1 MTKKRGVLIAVLI
14 AALRLSGQV
23 YFPVGALSSFEQ
35 SDKGRARWYSAQ
47 LKALDE
53 PSLLETSKN
62 SALQAYRFVWLRTFH
77 HPVVVRLDV
86 MSDGSGILTVKI
98 TNGAGGYEP
107 GKLIENT
114 SVPVT
119 RKQTEEFLKRVNSL
133 GFWELPS
140 FDESH
145 SGFDGSRWI
154 IEGVKDGKYH
164 VADRWTPGKGSVH
177 DLGAMLAF
185 TLARLKIPKDQLY

>member
-1 MTKKRGVLIAVLI
+1 MTKKRGALIAVLL

-23 YFPVGALSSFEQ
+23 YFPFGALSSYEQ

-62 SALQAYRFVWLRTFH
+62 PELQTYRFVWLRTFH
-77 HPVVVRLDV
+77 HPIAVRLDV
-86 MSDGSGILTVKI
+86 MGNGSGVLTVKI
-98 TNGAGGYEP
+98 ANGAGGYEP

-114 SVPVT
+114 SAPVT
-119 RKQTEEFLKRVNSL
+119 QKQTEEFLKRIDSL

-140 FDESH
+140 FDESQ

-154 IEGVKDGKYH
+154 VEGVKDGKYH
-164 VADRWTPGKGSVH
+164 VADRWTPGKGPVH